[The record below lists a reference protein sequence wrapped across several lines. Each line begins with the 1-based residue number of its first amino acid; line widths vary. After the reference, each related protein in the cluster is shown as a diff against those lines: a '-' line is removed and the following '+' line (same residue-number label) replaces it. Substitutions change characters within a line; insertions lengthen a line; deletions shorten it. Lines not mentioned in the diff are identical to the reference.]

1 MEVLGITVE
10 IDPGSLDPHQFDTGD
25 TKCDGCGKSML
36 YDGWESTGRNGGQSQ
51 GPSMTFVG
59 ITLEVITPN
68 SSPSWEAFLKK
79 QLGKYEIDKR
89 YEFCW
94 ECWLDSLRIA
104 HSHF

>member
-1 MEVLGITVE
+1 MEVLGITLSPE
-10 IDPGSLDPHQFDTGD
+10 TQNLKFNIEGTE
-25 TKCDGCGKSML
+25 CDGCGKSML

-51 GPSMTFVG
+51 NQPSTLVG
-59 ITLEVITPN
+59 ISLEVLT
-68 SSPSWEAFLKK
+68 SDCSPSQKAFLKK
-79 QLGKYEIDKR
+79 QLGKYEMNKR